1 MKKYKTFLF
10 AALPV
15 LVISLLAGCNSNNN
29 NNNEPEEEEPK
40 PLEIGDTVKEWCST
54 DDFDGLPIDFK
65 KDNSNGYGS
74 GEIAKDLGHGDNCSL
89 KFEARNGDNG
99 SGYIGSSNL
108 EQPYFE
114 EEDAKNGDTISL
126 YLYVPKNSN
135 LSSIQL
141 QALPYSG
148 NNAITAKA
156 ITIDASQEE
165 QWLYTYLSFD
175 TIETLGGIGVIYKA
189 KDASSTATFYID
201 DINITLEEETVKT
214 KYESKGESLYQ
225 TYEDY
230 FKVGTCMSGNNLHN
244 NEVKKLIKDNFNSI
258 TAENEAKPERI
269 LDKTACQELAKAGK
283 QKEVAITTA
292 PFEKIYDFAAKN
304 GIGVR
309 HHTFVWYSQT
319 PEWFFNVNYAD
330 NGQRASREI
339 MLARMENYMK
349 VTFETIN
356 ERWPGVV
363 YAIDV
368 VNEACQNGGAGYN
381 QGNKWFDTVGEDFV
395 TKAFEYA
402 DLYRDPDQKLYYNDY
417 AYDYN
422 TSECEKALNVILKD
436 AIAKGIV
443 DGVGIQA
450 HTDSDQNMEAILTD
464 AKMIHAKGLECQIT
478 EIDITVNGSDEAAF
492 NKQKNAYSTLVSK
505 VLKANEAGETDVNAM
520 VLWGT
525 TDDTSWKRGQ
535 NPLLFNNDYSKKPA
549 YYGFLDAIL
558 QK

>member
-1 MKKYKTFLF
+1 MKKYKKFLL

-15 LVISLLAGCNSNNN
+15 LAMSLLVGCGSNNN
-29 NNNEPEEEEPK
+29 NQSEEPEEEK

-54 DDFDGLPIDFK
+54 DDYDGLPIDLK
-65 KDNSNGYGS
+65 KDSSSGVGF
-74 GEIAKDLGHGDNCSL
+74 GEIATDLGHGDQCSL
-89 KFEARNGDNG
+89 KFEVKNGSNG
-99 SGYIGSSNL
+99 SGYIGSDNIDK
-108 EQPYFE
+108 PYFL

-126 YLYVPKNSN
+126 YIYVPANSN
-135 LSSIQL
+135 LASIQL

-148 NNAITAKA
+148 NNPITAKA
-156 ITIDASQEE
+156 ITIDNSQEE
-165 QWLYTYLSFD
+165 QWLYTYLTFD
-175 TIETLGGIGVIYKA
+175 TIETLGGLGVIYKV

-214 KYESKGESLYQ
+214 PYESKGESLYE

-230 FKVGTCMSGNNLHN
+230 FKVGTCMAGSHIHN
-244 NEVKKLIKDNFNSI
+244 TEVKKLVKDNFNSI

-269 LDKTACQELAKAGK
+269 LDKDACQKLAKDGK

-330 NGQRASREI
+330 NGQRASREV
-339 MLARMENYMK
+339 MLGRMENYMK

-381 QGNKWFDTVGEDFV
+381 QGNKWYDTVGEDFV

-402 DLYRDPDQKLYYNDY
+402 DMYRDPEQKLYYNDY

-436 AIAKGIV
+436 AIAKGVV
-443 DGVGIQA
+443 DGVGIQC
-450 HTDSDQNMEAILTD
+450 HTDSDQDMEAILTD
-464 AKMIHAKGLECQIT
+464 AKMICQKGLECQIT
-478 EIDITVNGSDEAAF
+478 EIDITVNGSDAAAF

-505 VLKANEAGETDVNAM
+505 ILKANEAGEANVDALI
-520 VLWGT
+520 LWGT

-549 YYGFLDAIL
+549 YYGFLDAINEI
-558 QK
+558 

>member
-1 MKKYKTFLF
+1 MKKYKAFLF
-10 AALPV
+10 TALPV
-15 LVISLLAGCNSNNN
+15 LAISLLAGCNNNN
-29 NNNEPEEEEPK
+29 NNQPEEEEPQ

-54 DDFDGLPIDFK
+54 DDFDGLPIGLN
-65 KDNSNGYGS
+65 KDNSNGSGS
-74 GEIAKDLGHGDNCSL
+74 GVIANDLGHGDECSL
-89 KFEARNGDNG
+89 KFQVKNGNNNQ
-99 SGYIGSSNL
+99 GYIGSDVVDK
-108 EQPYFE
+108 PYFL

-126 YLYVPKNSN
+126 YIYVPKNSN

-141 QALPYSG
+141 QAKPYSG
-148 NNAITAKA
+148 NNPLTAKA
-156 ITIDASQEE
+156 ITISDSNEE

-189 KDASSTATFYID
+189 KDANSTATFYVD
-201 DINITLEEETVKT
+201 DINITLEEESVKT
-214 KYESKGESLYQ
+214 AYESKGESLYE

-244 NEVKKLIKDNFNSI
+244 TEVQKLIKDNFNSI

-269 LDKTACQELAKAGK
+269 LDKEACQAFAKAGK
-283 QKEVAITTA
+283 QTKVAITTA

-304 GIGVR
+304 HIGVR

-319 PEWFFNVNYAD
+319 PEWFFNVNYED
-330 NGQRASREI
+330 NGQRASRQV
-339 MLARMENYMK
+339 MLDRMENYMQ

-356 ERWPGVV
+356 ERWPGLV

-368 VNEACQNGGAGYN
+368 VNEAVENGGAGYN
-381 QGNKWFDTVGEDFV
+381 KNNKWFDTVGDDFV

-402 DLYRDPDQKLYYNDY
+402 DMYRDPEQKLYYNDY

-422 TSECEKALNVILKD
+422 TSNCEKALNVILKD

-450 HTDSDQNMEAILTD
+450 HTDSDQDMEAILTD

-478 EIDITVNGSDEAAF
+478 EIDITVNGSDQASF
-492 NKQKNAYSTLVSK
+492 NKQKNAYSTLVTK
-505 VLKANEAGETDVNAM
+505 ILKANEAGQTDVNAL

-549 YYGFLDAIL
+549 YYGFLEAIDNI
-558 QK
+558 

>member
-1 MKKYKTFLF
+1 MKKYKAFLF
-10 AALPV
+10 TALPV
-15 LVISLLAGCNSNNN
+15 LAISLLAGCNNNN
-29 NNNEPEEEEPK
+29 NNPEPEEEK

-54 DDFDGLPIDFK
+54 DDFDGLPIDLK
-65 KDNSNGYGS
+65 KDNSNGFGS
-74 GEIAKDLGHGDNCSL
+74 GEIAKDLGHGDECSL
-89 KFEARNGDNG
+89 KFEVRNGNDG
-99 SGYIGSSNL
+99 SGYIGSNNIDK
-108 EQPYFE
+108 PYFL

-126 YLYVPKNSN
+126 YIYVPKNSN

-148 NNAITAKA
+148 NNALTAKE
-156 ITIDASQEE
+156 ITIDETKEE
-165 QWLYTYLSFD
+165 DWLYTYLSFD

-189 KDASSTATFYID
+189 KDANSTATFYID

-214 KYESKGESLYQ
+214 KYESKGESLYE

-402 DLYRDPDQKLYYNDY
+402 DLYRDPEQKLYYNDY

-478 EIDITVNGSDEAAF
+478 EIDITVNGSNEAAF
-492 NKQKNAYSTLVSK
+492 NIQKTA
-505 VLKANEAGETDVNAM
+505 
-520 VLWGT
+520 
-525 TDDTSWKRGQ
+525 
-535 NPLLFNNDYSKKPA
+535 
-549 YYGFLDAIL
+549 
-558 QK
+558 

>member
-1 MKKYKTFLF
+1 MKKYKAFLF
-10 AALPV
+10 VALPILAISA
-15 LVISLLAGCNSNNN
+15 LVGCNNKKNNDN
-29 NNNEPEEEEPK
+29 SEPEEPK
-40 PLEIGDTVKEWCST
+40 PLEIGDTVKERCSKE
-54 DDFDGLPIDFK
+54 DFENLPIGLN
-65 KDNSNGYGS
+65 KDNSQGTGS
-74 GEIAKDLGHGDNCSL
+74 EEIVDDFGHDDSCSL
-89 KFEARNGDNG
+89 KFVVKNG
-99 SGYIGSSNL
+99 SNSQGYIGSNNV
-108 EQPYFE
+108 EEPYFE
-114 EEDAKNGDTISL
+114 EEDAKNGDTVSL
-126 YLYVPKNSN
+126 YVYIPENSN
-135 LSSIQL
+135 LTSLQL
-141 QALPYSG
+141 QVLPYSG
-148 NNAITAKA
+148 NNPILGKE
-156 ITIDASQEE
+156 IKVDSSNEE
-165 QWLYTYLSFD
+165 KWIYTYINFD

-189 KDASSTATFYID
+189 KDANSAATFYVD

-230 FKVGTCMSGNNLHN
+230 FKVGTCMAGNHLHN
-244 NEVKKLIKDNFNSI
+244 TEVKKLIKDNFNSL

-269 LDKTACQELAKAGK
+269 LDKNGCQELAKKG
-283 QKEVAITTA
+283 QQSGVAITTA

-319 PEWFFNVNYAD
+319 PEWFFNVGYQD
-330 NGQRASREI
+330 NGQRASRDV
-339 MLARMENYMK
+339 MLLRMENYIK

-356 ERWPGVV
+356 ERWPGLV

-381 QGNKWFDTVGEDFV
+381 QNNKWYDTIGDDFV

-402 DLYRDPDQKLYYNDY
+402 SLYRDPEQKLYYNDY

-422 TSECEKALNVILKD
+422 TNECDKALNVILKD
-436 AIAKGIV
+436 AIAAGTV

-478 EIDITVNGSDEAAF
+478 EIDITVNGTDEAAF
-492 NKQKNAYSTLVSK
+492 NKQKNAYNTLISK
-505 VLKANEAGETDVNAM
+505 ILKANDAGETDVNAV

-525 TDDTSWKRGQ
+525 TDDTSWKRNQ

-549 YYGFLDAIL
+549 YYGFLNAIDNI
-558 QK
+558 